1 MRDTPLDCPAFGG
14 WVSTTDFRTFSLV
27 WGTRDRRCKGGPS
40 AILLRKDELFGGRV
54 KGMTGAIA
62 LDVRTRFTGWTPEVG
77 PAWRI
82 SIDENCSWHYHHK
95 EA

>member
-1 MRDTPLDCPAFGG
+1 MRDIPLDCPGFSG
-14 WVSTTDFRTFSLV
+14 WVSTTDFRLLSLA
-27 WGTRDRRCKGGPS
+27 WGMRDRRCTDGPS
-40 AILLRKDELFGGRV
+40 AILLRVDEFFGSAI
-54 KGMTGAIA
+54 AIA

-82 SIDENCSWHYHHK
+82 SIDESCSWHYHK